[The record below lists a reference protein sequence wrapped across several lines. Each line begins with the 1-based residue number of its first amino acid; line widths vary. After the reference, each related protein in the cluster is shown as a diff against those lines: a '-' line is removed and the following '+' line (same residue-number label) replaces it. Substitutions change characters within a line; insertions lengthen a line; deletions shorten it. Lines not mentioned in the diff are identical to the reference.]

1 MVGVSLSRIVAV
13 MVKEFRQMRRDRL
26 TFAMMVGIPIMQ
38 LVLFGYAINTDPR
51 HLPTAVQMRDNS
63 VFARSLLAAM
73 ENSTYFDIREVVT
86 SDADAERLLQ
96 TGRAAFVV
104 IIPEHFERDLVR
116 GDRPTILV
124 QADATDPSASSAA
137 VAVLPRLVSSG
148 LMHDLDGPLA
158 GLAQGPPPIDVVV
171 HRHFNPVGETQV
183 NIVPGL
189 LGIILT
195 LTLVLITG
203 IALTREYERGTMES
217 LLSTPVQPA
226 EVMVGKIVP
235 YVLIGYLQT
244 VLVLVAAAYLFRIP
258 FVGSLPL
265 LMACL
270 TVFILVNLA
279 LGFLFSTIAR
289 TQMQAMQLTVFVF
302 LPSILLSG
310 FMFPFSGMPGWAQ
323 VIGEGLPTTHFLRLI
338 RGIMLKGADFMD
350 IWPNL
355 WPLLV
360 MLAVISTIAMLRY
373 RRTLD

>member
-1 MVGVSLSRIVAV
+1 
-13 MVKEFRQMRRDRL
+13 
-26 TFAMMVGIPIMQ
+26 
-38 LVLFGYAINTDPR
+38 
-51 HLPTAVQMRDNS
+51 
-63 VFARSLLAAM
+63 
-73 ENSTYFDIREVVT
+73 
-86 SDADAERLLQ
+86 
-96 TGRAAFVV
+96 
-104 IIPEHFERDLVR
+104 
-116 GDRPTILV
+116 
-124 QADATDPSASSAA
+124 
-137 VAVLPRLVSSG
+137 

-158 GLAQGPPPIDVVV
+158 GLAQGPPPFDVIV
-171 HRHFNPVGETQV
+171 HRHFNPVGQTQV

-217 LLSTPVQPA
+217 LLSTPVQPL
-226 EVMVGKIVP
+226 EVMIGKIVP
-235 YVLIGYLQT
+235 YVLIGYVQS

-265 LMACL
+265 LMLCL

-279 LGFLFSTIAR
+279 IGFLFSTVAR
-289 TQMQAMQLTVFVF
+289 TQMQAMQMTMFVF

-323 VIGEGLPTTHFLRLI
+323 VIGEAMPTTHFLRLI
-338 RGIMLKGADFMD
+338 RGIMLKGADFLEV
-350 IWPNL
+350 WPSL

-360 MLAVISTIAMLRY
+360 MLAVVSALAMLRY